1 MDMFVLTSAEHPPP
15 PRRHPGPHLQLQI
28 SRASTPFKQIG
39 VTGCSCQCHH
49 LPKWDHVSSL
59 PPNLTW
65 EAVVWECCRE
75 RHFRIRKLQQ
85 RRWLACKGGPALTA
99 VMSRCSL
106 VSVTRRIKGNDVGRR
121 GFVFSRSLHLH
132 GGESTNWT
140 QPIRTQEIHNLFLP
154 APSA

>member
-75 RHFRIRKLQQ
+75 TLSDSKASAETVACVQGRPGFDRRDEPLQTCVSHVENQRKQ
-85 RRWLACKGGPALTA
+85 RWPKGL
-99 VMSRCSL
+99 R
-106 VSVTRRIKGNDVGRR
+106 
-121 GFVFSRSLHLH
+121 VFSILTSSWWREHEL
-132 GGESTNWT
+132 N
-140 QPIRTQEIHNLFLP
+140 P
-154 APSA
+154 AHQNTGDS